1 MPTAPAIIDTL
12 SAAGVTA
19 TLTPSGAISVA
30 PASRLTEELRRL
42 IRAGREDLRGWLQAA
57 NDPTSFD
64 FFRPIKGSDFK
75 SSPWDAPM
83 SPGEVE
89 AFTARVLLFMRR
101 GLTASR
107 AEALADKLK
116 RREREG
122 DDRRACI
129 ECQRLSAHRTCT
141 AWRQAGLTGNR
152 VDPLFAE
159 LQRCPAFAPAVL
171 TPTEN

>member
-1 MPTAPAIIDTL
+1 MPAAPAIIDTL

-30 PASRLTEELRRL
+30 PASRFTEELRHL
-42 IRAGREDLRGWLQAA
+42 IRASREDLRGWLQAA
-57 NDPTSFD
+57 NDPGQ
-64 FFRPIKGSDFK
+64 GSDFQ
-75 SSPWDAPM
+75 SDPLDAPM

-122 DDRRACI
+122 DNRRACI

-141 AWRQAGLTGNR
+141 AWRLRRG
-152 VDPLFAE
+152 
-159 LQRCPAFAPAVL
+159 
-171 TPTEN
+171 